1 MDAGGK
7 TLVDKRGGSGAGC
20 PIIRNYDDEGTPLN
34 TILDAMQTEID
45 GETTLADGK
54 IVVGNGSNVATDVD
68 MSGDATIA
76 NDGSVTIAEGA
87 IEDSMIEALADGELL
102 IGVDGTAANNA
113 KVTISGDATLANDGA
128 LTIGAGVV
136 DEAMLVVP
144 SGDGLHAKRIA
155 KATYSFAE
163 HGGAVSTIGL
173 GVTLPDNAVVV
184 RTFYEVITTLTSNSA
199 NDAATVS
206 FDIPTDD
213 VAGLVAATAISAG
226 GNIWDA
232 GYHEGIQDGTAA
244 AFAVKT
250 AAARELS
257 VTIGVEAID
266 AAGIVDFFCEYVVT
280 E

>member
-1 MDAGGK
+1 MATKDAGGVTIKETKLGDAAACPLLRDIDGDK
-7 TLVDKRGGSGAGC
+7 TSLGEA
-20 PIIRNYDDEGTPLN
+20 
-34 TILDAMQTEID
+34 LDTMQTAIEAAA
-45 GETTLADGK
+45 GGTGSVLADGD
-54 IVVGNGSNVATDVD
+54 ILVGNVSNVAAAVT
-68 MSGDATIA
+68 MSGDATI
-76 NDGSVTIAEGA
+76 DKT
-87 IEDSMIEALADGELL
+87 
-102 IGVDGTAANNA
+102 
-113 KVTISGDATLANDGA
+113 GA
-128 LTIGAGVV
+128 LTIGAGTV

-173 GVTLPDNAVVV
+173 GVTLPDNAIVV
-184 RTFYEVITTLTSNSA
+184 RTFYEVITTLTSNA
-199 NDAATVS
+199 GTDGATIS
-206 FDIPTDD
+206 FDIPTND

-232 GYHEGIQDGTAA
+232 GYHEGIQDGAA
-244 AFAVKT
+244 ANFAVKT
-250 AAARELS
+250 TAARELS

>member
-1 MDAGGK
+1 MTAKDAGGVTIKETKLGDAAACPLLRDIDGDK
-7 TLVDKRGGSGAGC
+7 TSLGEVLDTMQTSIEAAAGGAGSV
-20 PIIRNYDDEGTPLN
+20 
-34 TILDAMQTEID
+34 
-45 GETTLADGK
+45 LADGD
-54 IVVGNGSNVATDVD
+54 ILVGNVSNIAVAVT
-68 MSGDATIA
+68 MSGDATIVKTGA
-76 NDGSVTIAEGA
+76 ITIAAGA
-87 IEDSMIEALADGELL
+87 
-102 IGVDGTAANNA
+102 
-113 KVTISGDATLANDGA
+113 
-128 LTIGAGVV
+128 V

-199 NDAATVS
+199 NDAATIS